1 MRGRKP
7 RQLNVNPDDIPRL
20 RRIAR
25 NIELPWKQVRLARVV
40 LAIAADDR
48 IQNIAAQIRCDPA
61 TVWRIARE
69 FEQLGMACFYQQPR
83 RNRRSAYQQFDA
95 EVMADESLDDSS
107 EPYCLDDDHVPGL
120 EYLASLRQQRV
131 VLNAS

>member
-25 NIELPWKQVRLARVV
+25 NIELPWKYVRLARVV

-48 IQNIAAQIRCDPA
+48 IQNIAAQIQCDPA

-69 FEQLGMACFYQQPR
+69 FEQRGMACFYQQPGR
-83 RNRRSAYQQFDA
+83 IRRSAYQQFDA
-95 EVMADESLDDSS
+95 EGMADESLDDSS

-120 EYLASLRQQRV
+120 EYLATLRQ
-131 VLNAS
+131 

>member
-7 RQLNVNPDDIPRL
+7 RQLTVNPDDIPRL

-25 NIELPWKQVRLARVV
+25 NIELPWSHVRLARVV
-40 LAIAADDR
+40 LAIAAGDR
-48 IQNIAAQIRCDPA
+48 IQNIAARIECDPA

-69 FEQLGMACFYQQPR
+69 FEQLGMACFYQEPR
-83 RNRRSAYQQFDA
+83 CIRRLADEQFDA
-95 EVMADESLDDSS
+95 EDMTDELLDESS
-107 EPYCLDDDHVPGL
+107 EPLCLDDDPMPGL
-120 EYLASLRQQRV
+120 EYLATLRQQRA